1 MIHDVLQQN
10 NSKAVYIAVVLEMTG
25 FYVPE
30 LHNSWFPLFIE
41 GIIKMTN
48 VNLLLV
54 EKALTIYQ
62 MCEGDEK
69 WYLLQL

>member
-30 LHNSWFPLFIE
+30 
-41 GIIKMTN
+41 
-48 VNLLLV
+48 
-54 EKALTIYQ
+54 Q